1 MRNRR
6 PYAVRRAGFG
16 IVFAMHILGPA
27 YAQLPD
33 EDTSQ
38 PIDTALKVSDDGNI
52 EMHVVDMPLAN
63 VLQMLNVYARRNIIT
78 TPSVEGTVTVDL
90 YEATFEQALRAILV
104 ANDCDFEIRDGFT
117 FVYTADELAVLR
129 ANPAPIPHRLFWL
142 NYVSASEIQSVIEP
156 LLSEEGKI
164 TKSPPARMGVTGAN
178 PGTAGNTLAGRDFV
192 VVYDYADRLARIEAL
207 VKEVDIKP
215 AQVLVEATI
224 LRARL
229 NEANAL
235 GVDFTLLG
243 GVDIEL
249 MDGNS
254 NGILDLSLGTLPT
267 NRFEL
272 FNSNVSTDFRSNVP
286 DGGVS
291 VGIIKDQIALFIRA
305 LEQTT
310 DTSVIANPKVIALN
324 KQIGSLLVGRR
335 DGYLTT
341 TVTET
346 QAIQTVEFLETGT
359 QLTFRPFIGT
369 DGYIRM
375 ELRPKDSIGGLTP
388 AGLPFEQATEVTVN
402 VLVKDGHTILIGGL
416 FREVNSAARSQ
427 IPLLGNIPHLGSL
440 FRSRNDAIER
450 EEVIILLTVHIIK
463 NDAEYAR
470 HSVEQLQDNERSR
483 VGLRR
488 GMMWQGRERM
498 AQWHYQRALEY
509 HAKGDDKHALWN
521 TQMALI
527 NQPSFSSA
535 VKLKEDIEQA
545 REWDDDGSITR
556 GFIWDLIMQEQGA
569 VKPRF
574 GRPDLTQEQSGA
586 GTTSSD

>member
-1 MRNRR
+1 MVM
-6 PYAVRRAGFG
+6 AIHVLA
-16 IVFAMHILGPA
+16 PA
-27 YAQLPD
+27 YAQLP
-33 EDTSQ
+33 EADTSQ
-38 PIDTALKVSDDGNI
+38 PIDTALKVSGDGNI
-52 EMHVVDMPLAN
+52 ELHVVDMPLAN

-78 TPSVEGTVTVDL
+78 TPSVQGTVTVDL
-90 YEATFEQALRAILV
+90 YDATFEQALRAILA
-104 ANDCDFEIRDGFT
+104 ANDCDFDVRDGFIY
-117 FVYTADELAVLR
+117 VYTADELAVLR
-129 ANPAPIPHRLFWL
+129 ATSAPIPHRLFWL
-142 NYVSASEIQSVIEP
+142 NYVSASDIQSVIEP

-164 TKSPPARMGVTGAN
+164 TKSPPARMGVTGTD
-178 PGTAGNTLAGRDFV
+178 PETAGNTLAGRDFI
-192 VVYDYADRLARIEAL
+192 VVYDHADRLARIAAL
-207 VKEVDIKP
+207 VREIDIRP

-229 NEANAL
+229 NEENAM

-243 GVDIEL
+243 GVDLE
-249 MDGNS
+249 MMGANS
-254 NGILDLSLGTLPT
+254 NGILDLSLGALPT
-267 NRFEL
+267 DRLEL
-272 FNSNVSTDFRSNVP
+272 FNSNVTTDFRSNVP

-291 VGIIKDQIALFIRA
+291 IGIMKDHVALFIRA
-305 LEQTT
+305 LEQIT
-310 DTSVIANPKVIALN
+310 DTSVIANPKLIALN
-324 KQIGSLLVGRR
+324 KQIGSILVGRR
-335 DGYLTT
+335 DGYITT

-369 DGYIRM
+369 DGYVRM

-388 AGLPFEQATEVTVN
+388 EQLPFEQATEVTVN

-427 IPLLGNIPHLGSL
+427 IPFLGNIPFLGTL

-470 HSVEQLQDNERSR
+470 HSVEQLQDNERTR

-488 GMMWQGRERM
+488 GMMWHGRERM
-498 AQWHYQRALEY
+498 AQWHYRRALEY

-527 NQPSFSSA
+527 NQPSFLS
-535 VKLKEDIEQA
+535 VINLKEDIEQA

-569 VKPRF
+569 AKPRF
-574 GRPDLTQEQSGA
+574 GRPSSTQEQSGA
-586 GTTSSD
+586 DTTSPD